1 MLNVH
6 PDPKVEPSK
15 KLGPLFVC
23 ERERLNIIIMAK
35 LAVSTKSFTTV
46 LLLACMLVFS
56 AHVDASITC
65 AEVTTLLTPCI
76 SYAIFGGTV
85 PQACCEG
92 VKAVHAGSTTV
103 EDHRATCSCIM
114 DGISRIPGI
123 NYDLVGT
130 LPETCGTTC
139 TYKITPTTDC
149 SK

>member
-1 MLNVH
+1 
-6 PDPKVEPSK
+6 
-15 KLGPLFVC
+15 
-23 ERERLNIIIMAK
+23 MARF
-35 LAVSTKSFTTV
+35 AVSTEAFTTV
-46 LLLACMLVFS
+46 LLVCMLVS
-56 AHVDASITC
+56 SVHVDASITY
-65 AEVTTLLTPCI
+65 AEVATLLTPCI

-103 EDHRATCSCIM
+103 EDHRAIC
-114 DGISRIPGI
+114 GI

-149 SK
+149 SM